1 MAQWALLTMRTYKIT
16 LEYLW
21 YLQYPGDPATALQAK
36 KRSSRTRKDV
46 FQCFVF
52 GGEGSG
58 KSSFVRG
65 LIKLTIDEPVSK
77 VASTRNECTASFL
90 ECEGEERVLVMQEVR
105 EEDIVKEIA
114 VSAMASCDIA
124 VFTFD
129 SSSSASLVEAERL
142 LIRVAGIR
150 CDLPCVLVA
159 AKDDLGMS
167 SEIIS
172 QCGELCA
179 SFGLPEPLSVS
190 IKVGD
195 AAGVYSQLVGVALHP
210 ALAIP
215 ETREQQRA
223 RQSQRMLQRL
233 AAFTLVGT
241 AVAVGGMALWRCRNR
256 G

>member
-1 MAQWALLTMRTYKIT
+1 MRTYKIT